1 MEKSHRVELLQGPIT
16 GALMKL
22 SLPIMGTSL
31 IQMAYNLTDMIWV
44 GRLSSDAVA
53 AVGVAGMYLWLSRG
67 LAAFPRMGGQIR
79 VGQCLG
85 AGQVQD
91 ARSYA
96 RAAMQI
102 AVVLGILYGLVCGVF
117 SGPLIGFF
125 NLTDT
130 GVIRDAQWYLII
142 TGGGIIF
149 SFVNLVMTGIM
160 TAMGNTVA
168 TFRATL
174 VGMVINLF
182 LDPMLIF
189 GIGPFPRLEVV
200 GAALATLF
208 AQVIV
213 FLVFLVIVRKDD
225 IIFRNMHL
233 LGKAEWDRIGEITR
247 IGTPVAV
254 QQMIF
259 TFISMGIA
267 REISEWG
274 EAAIAAQKVGS
285 QVESLSWMAAEGFSS
300 SINAF
305 TAQNYGADN
314 RERVKK
320 GYLAAV
326 KLTIIWSIFTTLVL
340 LVFPEPI
347 FRIFIT
353 EKDVIPMGVSYL
365 RIMGYSQILM
375 CLEITTSGAFQGL
388 GRTIPP
394 TVESI
399 VLTGARIPMAILLS
413 ATSLG
418 LDGVWW
424 SLTISSIVK
433 GIVLVTWFS
442 WTLRLYMRRKIS

>member
-259 TFISMGIA
+259 TSISMGIA
-267 REISEWG
+267 RVISEWG

-433 GIVLVTWFS
+433 GIVLVTWFA

>member
-267 REISEWG
+267 RVISEWG

>member
-85 AGQVQD
+85 ARQVQD

-267 REISEWG
+267 RVISEWG